1 MKLKCLVWQL
11 ATYRMWSQLP
21 FQLLAPC
28 SLSYALGSDC
38 ISQLLIAL
46 HFAHLVP
53 SPWKVFPTP
62 ILSLYPPFCLQNS
75 NSFPHEESKL
85 HPSTGGLCCPNS
97 IGPGIIDNS
106 ALVCFSTDP
115 KEPRG
120 RAWLYTV
127 VSPSVQPR
135 ALDAGG
141 RWLWSDWCVHL
152 PLFKIQA
159 LLIWNMSCIHI
170 KKVQKSEESLCS
182 LAT

>member
-1 MKLKCLVWQL
+1 MGKWSLCLLRRFPPKVLLIDPILKMMKLKCLVWQL

-38 ISQLLIAL
+38 TSQLLIAL

-75 NSFPHEESKL
+75 NSFPHEEIKL

-97 IGPGIIDNS
+97 IGPGITDNS
-106 ALVCFSTDP
+106 ARSVSLQTLKSQGAEPGCTRLCLLVSSP
-115 KEPRG
+115 EP
-120 RAWLYTV
+120 WMQEV
-127 VSPSVQPR
+127 VGYGVT
-135 ALDAGG
+135 G
-141 RWLWSDWCVHL
+141 VFIF
-152 PLFKIQA
+152 LFLKF
-159 LLIWNMSCIHI
+159 
-170 KKVQKSEESLCS
+170 KFY
-182 LAT
+182 